1 MRLLKEMAWKL
12 PVGLIWYIA
21 AGFPFK
27 HLPFWQGL
35 IAWFIFYLALD
46 LIRWGLKREKEPT
59 DTSAY
64 RQHVYVFMADE
75 DGELIMDAWV
85 CNVPDIGEKIIIW
98 NNGGFK
104 HYILKHRIYGMN
116 TDEKVGCW
124 NLYVYES

>member
-1 MRLLKEMAWKL
+1 MRLLKEIAWKL
-12 PVGLIWYIA
+12 PVGLVWYIA

-27 HLPFWQGL
+27 HLTFWQGL

-124 NLYVYES
+124 NLYVYEA